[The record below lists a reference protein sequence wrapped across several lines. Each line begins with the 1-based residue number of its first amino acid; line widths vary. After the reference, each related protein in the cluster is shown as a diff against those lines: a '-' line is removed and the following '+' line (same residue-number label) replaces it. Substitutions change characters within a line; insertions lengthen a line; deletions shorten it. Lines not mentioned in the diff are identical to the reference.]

1 MTPTTTQSSDLRVG
15 EKIKAA
21 LRRNYRAA
29 AKKYPPKT
37 PSQQE
42 QLAVS
47 TIDSLD
53 PMGRLGLWSAQDGER
68 LQHLI
73 NYMTR

>member
-1 MTPTTTQSSDLRVG
+1 MTPTTTPSSDLRVG

-29 AKKYPPKT
+29 KKYPPKT

-47 TIDSLD
+47 TIASLD

>member
-1 MTPTTTQSSDLRVG
+1 MTPTTNPSSDLRIG

-29 AKKYPPKT
+29 AKKHPPKT

-42 QLAVS
+42 ALASATVAA
-47 TIDSLD
+47 LD
-53 PMGRLGLWSAQDGER
+53 PMDRLCLSSPTEEER
-68 LQHLI
+68 LQKMI

>member
-1 MTPTTTQSSDLRVG
+1 MTQTSTPSSDLRIG
-15 EKIKAA
+15 EKINAA
-21 LRRNYRAA
+21 LGRNYRAA
-29 AKKYPPKT
+29 AKKHPPKT

-42 QLAVS
+42 GLAVA
-47 TIDSLD
+47 TVAALD
-53 PMGRLGLWSAQDGER
+53 PMGRLGLSTPADAER

>member
-1 MTPTTTQSSDLRVG
+1 MTATTTQSSDLRVG

-21 LRRNYRAA
+21 LRRNYRVE

-42 QLAVS
+42 QMAVA
-47 TIDSLD
+47 TITSLD

>member
-1 MTPTTTQSSDLRVG
+1 MTATTTKSSDLRIG

-21 LRRNYRAA
+21 LRRNYRTA

-42 QLAVS
+42 QMAVS
-47 TIDSLD
+47 TIASLD

>member
-73 NYMTR
+73 SYMTR

>member
-1 MTPTTTQSSDLRVG
+1 MTPTTKQSSDLRIG

-29 AKKYPPKT
+29 AKKHPPKT

-42 QLAVS
+42 QMAVS
-47 TIDSLD
+47 TIASLD
-53 PMGRLGLWSAQDGER
+53 PMGRLGLWSAQDVER

>member
-47 TIDSLD
+47 TITSLD

>member
-1 MTPTTTQSSDLRVG
+1 MTKTSTPSSDLRIG

-29 AKKYPPKT
+29 AKKHPPKT

-42 QLAVS
+42 ALAVA
-47 TIDSLD
+47 TVAALD
-53 PMGRLGLWSAQDGER
+53 PMGRLGLSTPADAER
-68 LQHLI
+68 LQKMI
-73 NYMTR
+73 NHMTR

>member
-1 MTPTTTQSSDLRVG
+1 MTPTTNPSSDLRIG

-29 AKKYPPKT
+29 AKKHPPKT

-42 QLAVS
+42 ALAIATVAA
-47 TIDSLD
+47 LD
-53 PMGRLGLWSAQDGER
+53 PMDRLCLSSPTEEER
-68 LQHLI
+68 LQKLI
-73 NYMTR
+73 NHMTR

>member
-1 MTPTTTQSSDLRVG
+1 MTQTSTPSSDLRVG

-29 AKKYPPKT
+29 VKKQQPKT
-37 PSQQE
+37 LSQQE

-47 TIDSLD
+47 IVAALD
-53 PMGRLGLWSAQDGER
+53 PMDRLCLSSRTDEDR
-68 LQHLI
+68 LNKII
-73 NYMTR
+73 NHMTR

>member
-1 MTPTTTQSSDLRVG
+1 MTQTSTPSSDLRIG

-29 AKKYPPKT
+29 AKKHPPRT
-37 PSQQE
+37 IAQQHH
-42 QLAVS
+42 LAIATVAA
-47 TIDSLD
+47 LD
-53 PMGRLGLWSAQDGER
+53 PMDRLCLSSPTEEER
-68 LQHLI
+68 LQKMI